1 MRSGEKV
8 YGLFNDSF
16 PPVLDGVTL
25 TVQNYVKKLVES
37 GRKTCVVTPW
47 NPVQEPYDGFLL
59 YRYFSLPIFSRHP
72 YRYGYPKLDPFIWRN
87 LNRTPF
93 ALVHAHC
100 PFSSGRLALHVARS
114 SMCRWLQLFIQNTKQ
129 ILNTRFRHGWLGV

>member
-1 MRSGEKV
+1 MLHVTIRKCRFRHKAGTIWHNKLMRSGEKV

-47 NPVQEPYDGFLL
+47 NPVQEPYDWF
-59 YRYFSLPIFSRHP
+59 FAVQVFFPANIFPASVP
-72 YRYGYPKLDPFIWRN
+72 VWVPETGSVYM
-87 LNRTPF
+87 
-93 ALVHAHC
+93 A
-100 PFSSGRLALHVARS
+100 
-114 SMCRWLQLFIQNTKQ
+114 
-129 ILNTRFRHGWLGV
+129 